1 MYESCI
7 KRLLDLILSLAACVV
22 LAIPMGIIA
31 LWIKKDSPGPVF
43 FKQRRVGRGKKCFN
57 ILKFRTMRGDTPH
70 DVPTHLL
77 KNADSY
83 ITKSGAFLRRTSLDE
98 LPQLFNILR
107 GEMSFVGPR
116 PLIPEEEEIRSLREA
131 SGVYRMRPGVTGLAQ
146 VNGRDLL
153 TAEQK
158 VAYDAYYVEHHTL
171 FMDIRILFQ
180 TIAAVLTGKGFAEG
194 GELQHHGEQGEDDS
208 EIE

>member
-1 MYESCI
+1 M
-7 KRLLDLILSLAACVV
+7 KRFFDFICSL
-22 LAIPMGIIA
+22 LAIILLSPVLLLLSMVILI
-31 LWIKKDSPGPVF
+31 DSGRPIVF
-43 FKQRRVGRGKKCFN
+43 RQKR
-57 ILKFRTMRGDTPH
+57 
-70 DVPTHLL
+70 
-77 KNADSY
+77 
-83 ITKSGAFLRRTSLDE
+83 
-98 LPQLFNILR
+98 
-107 GEMSFVGPR
+107 VGPR

>member
-1 MYESCI
+1 M
-7 KRLLDLILSLAACVV
+7 KRFFDFVCSLLAIIILSPIWLLLSVIILA
-22 LAIPMGIIA
+22 
-31 LWIKKDSPGPVF
+31 DSGRPVI
-43 FKQRRVGRGKKCFN
+43 FKQKRVGLGNQLFDIR
-57 ILKFRTMRGDTPH
+57 KFRTMKQGTRTA
-70 DVPTHLL
+70 PTAEL
-77 KNADSY
+77 KEFNHCV
-83 ITKSGAFLRRTSLDE
+83 TRCGRFLRKTSLDE

-116 PLIPEEEEIRSLREA
+116 PLIPEEEDIRSLRET

-171 FMDIRILFQ
+171 AMDIRIVFE
-180 TIAAVLTGKGFAEG
+180 TVAAVLTGKGFAEG
-194 GELQHHGEQGEDDS
+194 GELKHHGEQGEEETDAD
-208 EIE
+208 